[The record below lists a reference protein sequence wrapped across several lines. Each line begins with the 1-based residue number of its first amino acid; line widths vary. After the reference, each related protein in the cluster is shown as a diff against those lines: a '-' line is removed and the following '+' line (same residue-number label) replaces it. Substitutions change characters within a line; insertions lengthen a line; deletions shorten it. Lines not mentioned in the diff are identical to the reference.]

1 MKKVV
6 VGFILVLFSLLVTT
20 SCKKS
25 LGLSTA
31 NVTFSIDTLVFDTVF
46 TTVGSFTQQFKIYN
60 PDAKNIVL
68 EEVELM
74 GGSKSPFRINLDGS
88 SGTNFT
94 NLGINGKD
102 SLFVF
107 VDVKLGVNGKNLPTI
122 IEDSI
127 RIRTNGKDQYMNL
140 MVWGQDAYFHY
151 KEVLK
156 ETEWK
161 NDKPHVIVDYAA
173 IDSAKTLTIPAG
185 TQIHLHKNSLL
196 YVYKSSLQVEGTKE
210 KPVVFQGDRLDSYYK
225 DISGQ
230 YYGIYLHEAQSSS
243 INYAIIKNGTA
254 GIHIY
259 SEDEKNTKETLKLT
273 NSIIQNNTNYGVWLF
288 ANPSLTMEN
297 CIVSNND
304 TYGLF
309 VLQGARFAIK
319 HCHIVGYGNTSENT
333 AAVALK
339 NYYTKDN
346 INYVSPLIG
355 SVQNSVIYGFK
366 ETELVFD
373 TISSASP
380 IKYAFDNCLIKSKEK
395 YTQNR
400 FQQIIWNINPGFI
413 DNTQFNYLFDITSPL
428 NGNANPTYALP
439 FDILGNPR
447 SSTAPDIGAY
457 EVN

>member
-1 MKKVV
+1 VKKIVF
-6 VGFILVLFSLLVTT
+6 GFILLLLTIV
-20 SCKKS
+20 SFVRCKKS
-25 LGLSTA
+25 LGLSA
-31 NVTFSIDTLVFDTVF
+31 SNVTFSIDTLVFDTVF

-60 PDAKNIVL
+60 PDAKNILL

-74 GGSKSPFRINLDGS
+74 GGTKSPFRVNLDGS
-88 SGTNFT
+88 SGTKFT

-122 IEDSI
+122 VEDSI

-161 NDKPHVIVDYAA
+161 NDKPHVIVNYAA
-173 IDSAKTLTIPAG
+173 VDSAKTLTIPAG
-185 TQIHLHKNSLL
+185 TQVHLHKNSLL
-196 YVYKSSLQVEGTKE
+196 YVYKSSLQVEGTKD
-210 KPVVFQGDRLDSYYK
+210 KPVVFQGDRLDAFYK
-225 DISGQ
+225 NIAGQ
-230 YYGIYLHEAQSSS
+230 YYGIYFHEALSSS

-254 GIHIY
+254 GIHVY
-259 SEDEKNTKETLKLT
+259 SEDSKNTKETLKLT
-273 NSIIQNNTNYGVWLF
+273 NSIIQNNTNYGIWLF

-309 VLQGARFAIK
+309 VLQGARFDIK
-319 HCHIVGYGNTSENT
+319 HCHIVGYGNSSENT

-346 INYVSPLIG
+346 INYVSPLVGKI
-355 SVQNSVIYGFK
+355 QNSVIYGFK
-366 ETELVFD
+366 ESELLFD
-373 TISSASP
+373 TISSTST
-380 IKYAFDNCLIKSKEK
+380 INYAFTNCLIKSKDI
-395 YTQNR
+395 YTKNN
-400 FQQIIWNINPGFI
+400 FTNIIWNINPGFI
-413 DNTQFNYLFDITSPL
+413 DNTQFNYLFDLTSPL
-428 NGNANPTYALP
+428 NGNANPSLSLP